1 MTMDNPVATSSMSPP
16 SPRPSDFNIRTSARQ
31 RKSRRP
37 EMVDAADEG
46 EEVGADLDVDPSLVS
61 SPDISKKRGRPRKL
75 TENEQTPDEVRSLA
89 RL

>member
-1 MTMDNPVATSSMSPP
+1 
-16 SPRPSDFNIRTSARQ
+16 
-31 RKSRRP
+31 
-37 EMVDAADEG
+37 MVDAADEG